1 MVDAD
6 ELDGPLNAGH
16 GPAHFRRPS
25 LEVNLLLRVPVQQLD
40 ADEIQDGS
48 AVA

>member
-1 MVDAD
+1 MKSICKTFLGMSVTFRD
-6 ELDGPLNAGH
+6 E
-16 GPAHFRRPS
+16 S

>member
-1 MVDAD
+1 MGVIFRD
-6 ELDGPLNAGH
+6 E
-16 GPAHFRRPS
+16 S